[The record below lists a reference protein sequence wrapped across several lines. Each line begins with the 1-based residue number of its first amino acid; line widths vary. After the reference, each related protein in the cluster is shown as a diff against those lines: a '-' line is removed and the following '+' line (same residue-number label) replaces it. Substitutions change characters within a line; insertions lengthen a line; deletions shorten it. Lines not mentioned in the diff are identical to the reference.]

1 MNIKRRRFA
10 VQKEKVRQVV
20 EAFPEEIDVDALMEK
35 LYLLQKIEIAER
47 ELANGE
53 GIPDAEV
60 EGRLA
65 KWLK

>member
-1 MNIKRRRFA
+1 M
-10 VQKEKVRQVV
+10 QKEKVRQII
-20 EAFPEEIDVDALMEK
+20 EAFPEEIDVDVLMDK
-35 LYLLQKIEIAER
+35 LYLLQKIETAER

-65 KWLK
+65 KWLE